1 VFCLRQRF
9 PSIVDGFCDKLSTLK
24 SIADK
29 DLLLMD
35 NSPIDNDF
43 FEETDII
50 ETTDEEGQVHI
61 FEKISEL
68 EIDGQEYALLIY
80 KGNNADEAEKPQ
92 EEGYEE
98 EVVVMKIS
106 YDDGQEVYEAIE
118 DEEEFNK
125 VVAFIDTME
134 DEDGDTAIDVE
145 DFLSQL
151 KDEGSS
157 EASKN

>member
-1 VFCLRQRF
+1 
-9 PSIVDGFCDKLSTLK
+9 
-24 SIADK
+24 
-29 DLLLMD
+29 MD
-35 NSPIDNDF
+35 NSPSENGFYD
-43 FEETDII
+43 ETDII

-80 KGNNADEAEKPQ
+80 KGNNPEADEEK

-106 YDDGQEVYEAIE
+106 YEDGQEVYEAIE
-118 DEEEFNK
+118 DEDEFNK

-134 DEDGDTAIDVE
+134 DEDGDVAIDVE

-151 KDEGSS
+151 KEEGSS

>member
-1 VFCLRQRF
+1 
-9 PSIVDGFCDKLSTLK
+9 
-24 SIADK
+24 
-29 DLLLMD
+29 MD
-35 NSPIDNDF
+35 NSPIENEF
-43 FEETDII
+43 FDETDII

-80 KGNNADEAEKPQ
+80 KGNDIDEEKPK

-106 YDDGQEVYEAIE
+106 YEDGQEVYEAIE

-125 VVAFIDTME
+125 VVAYIDTLE
-134 DEDGDTAIDVE
+134 DEDGEVAIDVE
-145 DFLSQL
+145 DFLTQL
-151 KDEGSS
+151 KEENS
-157 EASKN
+157 SKN

>member
-1 VFCLRQRF
+1 M
-9 PSIVDGFCDKLSTLK
+9 IDKQGSVH
-24 SIADK
+24 
-29 DLLLMD
+29 MD
-35 NSPIDNDF
+35 NSPLESEFYD
-43 FEETDII
+43 ETDII

-68 EIDGQEYALLIY
+68 EIEGQEYALLIY
-80 KGNNADEAEKPQ
+80 RGNNPDEEEKAG

-106 YDDGQEVYEAIE
+106 YEDGQEVYEAIE

-125 VVAFIDTME
+125 VVAYIDNLDE
-134 DEDGDTAIDVE
+134 EDGEVSIDVE

-151 KDEGSS
+151 KDEGTSG
-157 EASKN
+157 ASKN